1 MLNPRPYTKLKF
13 GFAAL
18 LFIYFI
24 IVVQPWNL
32 YFLNDDFVHIPLS
45 AQTIWI
51 HFSFFRPIANL
62 VTALEV
68 KLYGNNP
75 IGFHITSI
83 LLHIAATYL
92 VTLLTNALLTKYGN
106 REKYEHA
113 GFLTGC
119 LFFIYPFHS
128 EPLMWV
134 IGRISIIATLFYLLS
149 ILFFINR
156 SARYHHVVSLL
167 FFIPALFTY
176 EISWT
181 LPLVIT
187 VLSITDHYKEKKTWR
202 ATVRSLL
209 PHWILFGLFLGL
221 RSFLL
226 QRVFTEYD
234 VAGRNLNM
242 VELLTNS
249 FRLVART
256 LIPPTQ
262 NTTLFA
268 GAFLV
273 AIALIISLVI
283 YLIKKKA
290 LTTAHMVTGCLL
302 CISYLPVISIG
313 TDTHG
318 TEGERYLYL
327 PSVFWLILLVLL
339 IYTLPTTIR
348 RPLFIVLFTLFANSL
363 ANSAKTYQH
372 ASHIASQIMKAVN
385 PPTPVKN
392 IVAVNMP
399 ANYKGA
405 LIYRMGYEEAVRWMR
420 PDITFD
426 SALVIPAV
434 RTFEKIPDTLQVI
447 HFNAEAF
454 TRLPIRK
461 TAGDSLVIDYNGKTL
476 PYFPATDL
484 LIFFPPNQP
493 GLIIYPQQ
501 QAP

>member
-1 MLNPRPYTKLKF
+1 
-13 GFAAL
+13 
-18 LFIYFI
+18 
-24 IVVQPWNL
+24 
-32 YFLNDDFVHIPLS
+32 
-45 AQTIWI
+45 
-51 HFSFFRPIANL
+51 
-62 VTALEV
+62 
-68 KLYGNNP
+68 
-75 IGFHITSI
+75 
-83 LLHIAATYL
+83 
-92 VTLLTNALLTKYGN
+92 
-106 REKYEHA
+106 
-113 GFLTGC
+113 
-119 LFFIYPFHS
+119 
-128 EPLMWV
+128 
-134 IGRISIIATLFYLLS
+134 
-149 ILFFINR
+149 
-156 SARYHHVVSLL
+156 VVSVL

-202 ATVRSLL
+202 ATARSLL
-209 PHWILFGLFLGL
+209 PHWILFALFLGL

-242 VELLTNS
+242 VELLTNF

-273 AIALIISLVI
+273 AIVLLISLFI

-290 LTTAHMVTGCLL
+290 LTTAHLITVCLL

-339 IYTLPTTIR
+339 IYTLPANIK
-348 RPLFIVLFTLFANSL
+348 LALLAALFTMFASSL

-392 IVAVNMP
+392 IVAVNIP
-399 ANYKGA
+399 SNYKGA
-405 LIYRMGYEEAVRWMR
+405 LIYRMGYAEAVRWMR
-420 PDITFD
+420 PDIIFD
-426 SALVIPAV
+426 SALVIPAA
-434 RTFEKIPDTLQVI
+434 RTYEKISGTMQVI
-447 HFNAEAF
+447 PNNAEAF

-476 PYFPATDL
+476 SYFPARDL
-484 LIFFPPNQP
+484 LIFFPPGQP
-493 GLIIYPQQ
+493 GIIIYPQQ